1 MIRTIW
7 SFTYLCPSCG
17 DEMVCYAAYLDL
29 VGNARLAFDTVY
41 IERTVADKPRSET
54 RALRSI
60 FTPKAAAILRV
71 LLRDPDRAWRVA
83 DLATGLNR
91 EGTFGSPAI
100 IASWASPN
108 SVTRRPYAPCEV
120 ALRSGSMMTHP
131 GVYSLRS
138 SETDW
143 DEAILWRT
151 YFTLSYLEVVFRSA
165 NT

>member
-83 DLATGLNR
+83 DLATGLKPRMHLRQPRNHR
-91 EGTFGSPAI
+91 ELGEP
-100 IASWASPN
+100 
-108 SVTRRPYAPCEV
+108 E
-120 ALRSGSMMTHP
+120 LRDATP
-131 GVYSLRS
+131 VC
-138 SETDW
+138 
-143 DEAILWRT
+143 A
-151 YFTLSYLEVVFRSA
+151 V
-165 NT
+165 